1 MSNGYMNMSDD
12 EFIAHVRSMMFKE
25 PLMNEIVEELLRR
38 LETLDN
44 LLDETQVGDNRQPT

>member
-12 EFIAHVRSMMFKE
+12 EFIAQVRSMMFKE
-25 PLMNEIVEELLRR
+25 PLTNAIVEELLRR

-44 LLDETQVGDNRQPT
+44 LLDEIDEIDEPDG

>member
-25 PLMNEIVEELLRR
+25 PLTNAIVEELLRR
-38 LETLDN
+38 LEAAC
-44 LLDETQVGDNRQPT
+44 E